1 MIKCVLCLRGLCW
14 EPACPCT
21 AYILCQNNDTTRG
34 NNMRREQ
41 RQQEEN
47 IKYK

>member
-1 MIKCVLCLRGLCW
+1 MERLYDKMCAV
-14 EPACPCT
+14 PAGALLG